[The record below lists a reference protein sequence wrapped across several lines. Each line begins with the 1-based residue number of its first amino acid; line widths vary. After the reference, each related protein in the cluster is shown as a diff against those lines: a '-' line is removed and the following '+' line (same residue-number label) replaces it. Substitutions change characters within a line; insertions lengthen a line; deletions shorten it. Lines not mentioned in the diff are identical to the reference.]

1 MSLIWS
7 MRACRLPGRHW
18 QVRGRG
24 KSNCVSQVTD
34 RLFSLRAW
42 SGVFCPIGGAKTQG
56 LLHPALETG
65 GNARKTRAI
74 ARGGGRI
81 GKKIYPGQHEAIIE
95 PELWQAVQDRL
106 AAGRRERSI

>member
-1 MSLIWS
+1 L
-7 MRACRLPGRHW
+7 AGR
-18 QVRGRG
+18 
-24 KSNCVSQVTD
+24 K
-34 RLFSLRAW
+34 LRA
-42 SGVFCPIGGAKTQG
+42 SYIRR
-56 LLHPALETG
+56 LETG